1 MKRYIYPSVV
11 YSDPDN
17 DSFTVFFPDLGIVAD
32 GNTTEESFEKAKAM
46 LKEYFTFA
54 NKYSSYVPDATPFEE
69 IQKKNPNKQVLL
81 IDTEIEDSKVT
92 LSDADKQYIEF
103 MKMFFDE
110 D

>member
-1 MKRYIYPSVV
+1 MKRYVYPSVV
-11 YSDPDN
+11 YSDPETE
-17 DSFTVFFPDLGIVAD
+17 SFMVFFPDLGIVAD
-32 GNTTEESFEKAKAM
+32 GNTAEESYNKAKAM

-54 NKYSSYVPDATPFEE
+54 NKYSSYAPDPTPFDKV
-69 IQKKNPNKQVLL
+69 QKQNPNKQVLL
-81 IDTEIEDSKVT
+81 IDTEIEDKKVT